1 MRRLR
6 RFRGGGG
13 SRSRRGRSG
22 RGKGRCRDVGG
33 MRRRI
38 DQICS
43 AWGVEHGWLEKSDLV
58 FLDSKLSINDI
69 LSVEKKRWGK
79 KKEYLDIP
87 SGV

>member
-1 MRRLR
+1 M
-6 RFRGGGG
+6 
-13 SRSRRGRSG
+13 

-69 LSVEKKRWGK
+69 VNSKEKMGKEKGIPQYSKWDLIPMQASLS
-79 KKEYLDIP
+79 
-87 SGV
+87 